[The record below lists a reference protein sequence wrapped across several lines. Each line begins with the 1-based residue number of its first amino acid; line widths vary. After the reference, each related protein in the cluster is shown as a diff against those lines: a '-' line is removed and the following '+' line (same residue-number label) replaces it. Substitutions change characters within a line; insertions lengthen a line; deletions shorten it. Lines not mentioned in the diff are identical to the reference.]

1 MANARR
7 RQDCFSQMGRQRPV
21 GTGYAR
27 RRRKSLR
34 EHFCD
39 GLRAGLKAEPEA
51 FAATKPR
58 TMMGLMVR
66 NLVCA
71 AADARC
77 DAVRLVFSFVDEA
90 ELLRAEAET
99 EDGDD
104 NSQGL
109 SGPES
114 EETQWDWDEATGWD
128 SSERETKPGEPVAED
143 TAKTEALREELHDR
157 FMRMAQGIKDNALRE
172 ARLEI
177 EQSRQPAPAQFSGNA
192 GHVITNDPQ
201 PRKAI
206 GGNQDVPSPRK
217 AGTQSHRR
225 ASASRNAGVPACAE

>member
-1 MANARR
+1 MVNARR
-7 RQDCFSQMGRQRPV
+7 RQDWVSEMGRQMPV
-21 GTGYAR
+21 GTGFAK

-34 EHFCD
+34 DHFCD
-39 GLRAGLKAEPEA
+39 GLRAGLKAEPQA

-77 DAVRLVFSFVDEA
+77 DAVKLVFSFVDEA
-90 ELLRAEAET
+90 ELRTEAGT
-99 EDGDD
+99 EDASDT
-104 NSQGL
+104 SQGI

-114 EETQWDWDEATGWD
+114 GETQWDWDETSGWD
-128 SSERETKPGEPVAED
+128 SSERETRPRESKAED

-177 EQSRQPAPAQFSGNA
+177 EQGRQPTHAPFSGN
-192 GHVITNDPQ
+192 
-201 PRKAI
+201 
-206 GGNQDVPSPRK
+206 S
-217 AGTQSHRR
+217 GT
-225 ASASRNAGVPACAE
+225 